1 VEWGY
6 YPKIPYIYQKINM
19 PIETKIVDKTM
30 RKDPSTGKM
39 VKNENYKGVTWTEKT
54 KVKTNGGVVRK
65 KVVAENFATVRGG
78 KPMVEKTLKVDK
90 FDRSGKLKK
99 STTITDAGK
108 TVVRPGK
115 DAVTKKA
122 NLVSRFRLNKNV

>member
-1 VEWGY
+1 
-6 YPKIPYIYQKINM
+6 M
-19 PIETKIVDKTM
+19 PTEKKIVDKTM

-54 KVKTNGGVVRK
+54 KVKTNDGVVRK

-78 KPMVEKTLKVDK
+78 KPIVEKTLKVDK

-108 TVVRPGK
+108 TVVRPGNE
-115 DAVTKKA
+115 AVTKKA